1 MFQIKFQI
9 YRALRIP
16 EMAILMDDTYCA
28 LLFLAHFY
36 PHNPPKRN
44 SDSGMTQILCQ
55 HFLDTFSQE
64 KNGEI
69 KMKSQERVKK
79 AQPRLIFF
87 TLLR

>member
-1 MFQIKFQI
+1 
-9 YRALRIP
+9 
-16 EMAILMDDTYCA
+16 
-28 LLFLAHFY
+28 
-36 PHNPPKRN
+36 
-44 SDSGMTQILCQ
+44 MTQILCQ
-55 HFLDTFSQE
+55 IFLDTFSQE